1 MVKFAEI
8 SNLVLG
14 LSKSLEF
21 IIIVSFVYLSKTK
34 EYFPSLSFN
43 NLDIGHFKVCT

>member
-21 IIIVSFVYLSKTK
+21 IIIVSFVFLSKTK
-34 EYFPSLSFN
+34 EYFPCN